1 MLIDVVAAFYNLSF
15 AWMWVGV
22 FAGESLTGHLPVL
35 FLDGKPLIETNAILR
50 RLSKR
55 LQQYGTDEERDYRV
69 DAVVDASEDFRCRQA
84 AASVPCL
91 SSIDAL
97 TSHLPPHDRSRQ

>member
-1 MLIDVVAAFYNLSF
+1 M
-15 AWMWVGV
+15 

-55 LQQYGTDEERDYRV
+55 LQQYGTDEERDYGV
-69 DAVVDASEDFRCRQA
+69 DAVVDASEDFRCRHV

-91 SSIDAL
+91 SSIDAV
-97 TSHLPPHDRSRQ
+97 TSHRHPMTGRAVDSLSASTAYCIITARLLT